1 LNTIPIDI
9 ETLKDI
15 QDFQQ
20 KQYQSLN
27 KNQQMAMYN
36 ARQTPLIPLIA
47 NIDLSSLDE
56 SSQQQDDLLMD
67 VLTLINNIDNECSFF
82 EQFKI

>member
-9 ETLKDI
+9 EILKDI
-15 QDFQQ
+15 QDF
-20 KQYQSLN
+20 
-27 KNQQMAMYN
+27 QQMAMYN

-47 NIDLSSLDE
+47 NVDLSSLVE
-56 SSQQQDDLLMD
+56 PSQQQDDLLMD
-67 VLTLINNIDNECSFF
+67 VLTLINNIDSECSFF

>member
-9 ETLKDI
+9 EILKDI
-15 QDFQQ
+15 QDF
-20 KQYQSLN
+20 
-27 KNQQMAMYN
+27 QQMAMYN

-47 NIDLSSLDE
+47 NVDLSSLVE
-56 SSQQQDDLLMD
+56 PSQQQDDLLMD
-67 VLTLINNIDNECSFF
+67 VLTLVNNIDNECSFF

>member
-1 LNTIPIDI
+1 MNTIPIDI

-27 KNQQMAMYN
+27 KNQQMAIYN

-67 VLTLINNIDNECSFF
+67 VLTLINNIDSECSFF